1 MPDSLLPVI
10 KPKKK
15 AKSLIPPA
23 PPSEAE
29 EELDPELAKI
39 LNDESMWQDLQ
50 KKAIEPSNKSLWAYF
65 TATIGAVAWATGA
78 SRTSK
83 QMTES
88 TAQSEK
94 WTAGPDY
101 AKKWFQERGAQFVT
115 QVSDTDRQHIR
126 QLLKDN
132 WGVGERQFAKNIAG
146 DYLLSKERAMLI
158 YRSEAHETH
167 EAGAYAN
174 AFYNG
179 GKFKV
184 WISNGTNAC
193 EACHNMNGQVRPIE
207 QPFDNGE
214 LFPHLHPNCGCY
226 AAYLPQAPTQSE
238 LNSYNKMGEVSST
251 ADFENLDKYVSVTV
265 KDRPDV
271 SRKGEVVEIQLGD
284 EELQKRMAEYI
295 RTGKVPPKVAKSPI
309 FKELIPKADVKVEPV
324 SLITKVDRQAPIDF
338 TIAERTTLKDYTQED
353 YSTINKYLRGQL
365 EGKPQ
370 EILDGAAK
378 QVGHLDSAMKK
389 GTLPEQTVYRALNHR
404 EWSENLDSLKG
415 ATIDDKA
422 FISTSKSRKLAEG
435 YAQGGTSRILM
446 EISVPK
452 GSTGIDILDS
462 GAASSGLLREE
473 SEVLLAR
480 GSKFKVLETTHI
492 SVGMQDIAYIK
503 AELVQ

>member
-15 AKSLIPPA
+15 ATSLVPPA
-23 PPSEAE
+23 PPSEG
-29 EELDPELAKI
+29 ELDPELAKI
-39 LNDESMWQDLQ
+39 LNDEGMWQDLQ

-101 AKKWFQERGAQFVT
+101 AAKWFQDRGAQFVT

-132 WGVGERQFAKNIAG
+132 WGVGERQFAKNITG

-193 EACHNMNGQVRPIE
+193 DACHNMNGQVRPIE

-214 LFPHLHPNCGCY
+214 MFAHLHPNCGCY
-226 AAYLPQAPTQSE
+226 CGYFTQAPGESQ
-238 LNSYNKMGEVSST
+238 LNSYKKMGEDST
-251 ADFENLDKYVSVTV
+251 VPDFSNLDKYITV
-265 KDRPDV
+265 NVPGKPEV
-271 SRKGEVVEIQLGD
+271 SRKGE
-284 EELQKRMAEYI
+284 
-295 RTGKVPPKVAKSPI
+295 S
-309 FKELIPKADVKVEPV
+309 
-324 SLITKVDRQAPIDF
+324 
-338 TIAERTTLKDYTQED
+338 
-353 YSTINKYLRGQL
+353 
-365 EGKPQ
+365 
-370 EILDGAAK
+370 
-378 QVGHLDSAMKK
+378 
-389 GTLPEQTVYRALNHR
+389 
-404 EWSENLDSLKG
+404 
-415 ATIDDKA
+415 
-422 FISTSKSRKLAEG
+422 
-435 YAQGGTSRILM
+435 
-446 EISVPK
+446 
-452 GSTGIDILDS
+452 IDISLGGKS
-462 GAASSGLLREE
+462 
-473 SEVLLAR
+473 
-480 GSKFKVLETTHI
+480 
-492 SVGMQDIAYIK
+492 
-503 AELVQ
+503 